1 MDTFT
6 NEQIREKIN
15 QNNSIMQSL
24 FDPTQFTLNERV
36 RELQLENFA
45 LQEQCHHEYVDGV
58 CIHCDRLEDR

>member
-24 FDPTQFTLNERV
+24 FNPTQFTLNEHINDLMQENV
-36 RELQLENFA
+36 RLQMMCTHKFEN
-45 LQEQCHHEYVDGV
+45 GV
-58 CIHCDRLEDR
+58 CIYCDMQEDK